1 MPFWLCP
8 WVLKKHEKSINLEIS
23 YAQLVNLDTKSNYK
37 SLSDHC
43 RASEATEADFN
54 LCSDSY

>member
-1 MPFWLCP
+1 MGI
-8 WVLKKHEKSINLEIS
+8 KKHEKSIDFEIS
-23 YAQLVNLDTKSNYK
+23 YAQLVNSDTKSNHK

-43 RASEATEADFN
+43 RASEATEAEFN